1 MGDFDLNQNQNTSE
15 LEQTLVSEQ
24 YEKTTQREME
34 LDNIKQQQIE
44 LLKKAEDTEQKYTK
58 SSDSI
63 AELWN
68 SAIQD
73 IAKAYN
79 SDIQTN
85 KFKQKMYD
93 TLQKVGID
101 MYQKQANKMLNS
113 AQQKA
118 DSIKGK
124 LDYLDDK
131 LNNDVSNDGIA
142 VKLKHKKE
150 IATDTANALIQSRIL
165 LEEYTKE
172 LSQKQQEIDELKTL
186 SQENSTRDYSKELD
200 YINNSVTKT
209 KEQKQEVMGDIKK
222 LTNKLYIS
230 NAQIKTK
237 DAIVNSIELVYKKGM
252 SAYNDLVSG
261 IEITREFVNEGI
273 LMDKGL
279 GRVVTDLDGILNTTN
294 SIYGIEE
301 NLGKTL
307 ITSTKIINDKM
318 ENIQG
323 NSRDQSY
330 LNEIKKQTNE
340 DEQKLN
346 NNIEGIISE
355 YATIPYN

>member
-1 MGDFDLNQNQNTSE
+1 
-15 LEQTLVSEQ
+15 
-24 YEKTTQREME
+24 
-34 LDNIKQQQIE
+34 
-44 LLKKAEDTEQKYTK
+44 
-58 SSDSI
+58 
-63 AELWN
+63 
-68 SAIQD
+68 
-73 IAKAYN
+73 
-79 SDIQTN
+79 
-85 KFKQKMYD
+85 
-93 TLQKVGID
+93 
-101 MYQKQANKMLNS
+101 MYQKQANKMLNT

-124 LDYLDDK
+124 LDYLDNK
-131 LNNDVSNDGIA
+131 LNNDVSNEGIA

-165 LEEYTKE
+165 LEEYAKE
-172 LSQKQQEIDELKTL
+172 SSQKQQEISELK
-186 SQENSTRDYSKELD
+186 NISKEDPSINYTKEMD
-200 YINNSVTKT
+200 YLNNGISQL
-209 KEQKQEVMGDIKK
+209 KEQKQQVRQDIKN

-237 DAIVNSIELVYKKGM
+237 DAIVNSIELVYKKGV
-252 SAYNDLVSG
+252 SAYNDLLSG

-279 GRVVTDLDGILNTTN
+279 GKVVTDLDGILETTD

-301 NLGKTL
+301 NLGQTL

-318 ENIQG
+318 KKIQG
-323 NSRDQSY
+323 SSREQSY

-346 NNIEGIISE
+346 NNIENIIAE
-355 YATIPYN
+355 YATLPYN

>member
-1 MGDFDLNQNQNTSE
+1 MGDFDLNQNTSE

-24 YEKTTQREME
+24 YDNKTNQREIE
-34 LDNIKQQQIE
+34 LENIKQQQIE
-44 LLKKAEDTEQKYTK
+44 LLKKAENTEQKYTK

-63 AELWN
+63 AELWD

-79 SDIQTN
+79 PDIKTN
-85 KFKQKMYD
+85 RFKQKVYD
-93 TLQKVGID
+93 GLKKVGID

-113 AQQKA
+113 AQSKA
-118 DSIKGK
+118 DSIKNK
-124 LDYLDDK
+124 LDYLDNK

-142 VKLKHKKE
+142 IKLKHKKE
-150 IATDTANALIQSRIL
+150 IATDTANALIQSKIL

-172 LSQKQQEIDELKTL
+172 NSQKQQEISELRNL
-186 SQENSTRDYSKELD
+186 SKEDNSADYSKEIE
-200 YINNSVTKT
+200 YVNTSITKI
-209 KEQKQEVMGDIKK
+209 KEQKQQVMQDIKN

-237 DAIVNSIELVYKKGM
+237 DAIVNSIELVYKKGVN
-252 SAYNDLVSG
+252 AYNDLLSG

-279 GRVVTDLDGILNTTN
+279 GRVVTDLDGILEATD

-307 ITSTKIINDKM
+307 ITSTKIINNKM
-318 ENIQG
+318 EKIQG
-323 NSRDQSY
+323 NSREQSY
-330 LNEIKKQTNE
+330 LNEIKKQTND

-346 NNIEGIISE
+346 SNIESIIAE